1 MTARRRTGLPGL
13 GEAHQGL
20 QPFGDDVGV
29 RRHAVVGQ
37 AVPGREDQDLAL
49 GREEAQAVLQA
60 LEALAVARHMQDVLP
75 AGGARQLR
83 QRQRVGALGQA
94 GDGPA
99 AGLARD
105 DGQGLGKGFGRRR
118 H

>member
-1 MTARRRTGLPGL
+1 MTRAGAPGFLGCARRTKR
-13 GEAHQGL
+13 L
-20 QPFGDDVGV
+20 QPLGDDVGM
-29 RRHAVVGQ
+29 RRQAVVGQ

-60 LEALAVARHMQDVLP
+60 LEPLAVARHVQDVLP
-75 AGGARQLR
+75 AGGAGELG

-94 GDGPA
+94 GDRPA
-99 AGLARD
+99 AGLAM
-105 DGQGLGKGFGRRR
+105 DGSKGFGKRR